1 MTHRLTSAWSGLWQ
15 INAQIK
21 DRDRGGQ
28 AEPMDSGGSFVWLSP
43 GLSYALTHAAKVYG
57 FVQLPL
63 YQRVNGV
70 QLTAGWTAA
79 AGASWHF

>member
-1 MTHRLTSAWSGLWQ
+1 MAYPLTSAWSGLLQ

-21 DRDRGGQ
+21 DRDRGGE
-28 AEPMDSGGSFVWLSP
+28 AEPRDSGGSFVWLSP
-43 GLSYALTHAAKVYG
+43 GLNYALTRAAKIYG

-63 YQRVNGV
+63 YQRVNGI